1 MSVFDNGISVVK
13 IPVFKW
19 DFYKKCHPE
28 AGDFISPLPPDGICY
43 VTASSERMH
52 VIWIDFISDPAP
64 V

>member
-19 DFYKKCHPE
+19 DFDKKSHPA
-28 AGDFISPLPPDGICY
+28 AGDFISPLPPDGLCY
-43 VTASSERMH
+43 VTASSEKRH
-52 VIWIDFISDPAP
+52 VIPIDLISDPAP